1 MALIKS
7 ALELALEK
15 TKDLKLDTIALES
28 GKFRAEGKRAAGKFL
43 EAPDSFD
50 LGGSIDACDS
60 SQRKIFKG
68 GMIEVLAANLQLPSG
83 DLALE
88 KITAIGKGYEFIAAR
103 ADPVEGKPAIEIVR
117 QLYAQIADFLK
128 KYLDDMKNVEQMIR
142 KQWAPKLREKERQM
156 AARMGPD
163 YRMDP
168 MTDPEFAAFYKKN
181 VESVRQQY
189 ISALEKAKEDLA
201 GLCGFEGDED

>member
-201 GLCGFEGDED
+201 ALCGFEGDGD

>member
-15 TKDLKLDTIALES
+15 TKDLKFDSVALET
-28 GKFRAEGKRAAGKFL
+28 GKFKAEGKRAAGKFL
-43 EAPDSFD
+43 ETPDEVD
-50 LGGSIDACDS
+50 LAAMIDACDPAY
-60 SQRKIFKG
+60 REVYKE
-68 GMIEVLAANLQLPSG
+68 GMIEVLAANLQLPNG

-88 KITAIGKGYEFIAAR
+88 KIAAIGKGYEILASRAA
-103 ADPVEGKPAIEIVR
+103 PVEGKPATGYVK
-117 QLYAQIADFLK
+117 QLYGQIADFLR

-168 MTDPEFAAFYKKN
+168 MADPEFAAFYKQN

-189 ISALEKAKEDLA
+189 ISALEKAKGDLA
-201 GLCGFEGDED
+201 GLCGFAPAGD

>member
-15 TKDLKLDTIALES
+15 TKDLKLDTAALEI

-43 EAPDSFD
+43 DSPDIVD
-50 LGGSIDACDS
+50 LGASIAECEAAH
-60 SQRKIFKG
+60 RKTYREGMLEIF
-68 GMIEVLAANLQLPSG
+68 AANLQLPNG
-83 DLALE
+83 DLAFE
-88 KITAIGKGYEFIAAR
+88 KIAAIGKGYEIVASDAE
-103 ADPVEGKPAIEIVR
+103 PVEGKPAIEFVR
-117 QLYAQIADFLK
+117 QLYGQIADFLK

-168 MTDPEFAAFYKKN
+168 MTDPEFSAFYKKN

-189 ISALEKAKEDLA
+189 ISALDKAKEDLA
-201 GLCGFEGDED
+201 GLCGFERSEN